1 MASKKDFNSVVLEAT
16 DDALLALGASVRH
29 AVHYHIER
37 IHHIKHEEIPD
48 KLVSFHEALENAFG
62 EGTKILERFIAN
74 KLYSKLDL
82 DFVEHN
88 DWTLVNYVR
97 HAELLNHI
105 RNANKMLKSVSR

>member
-1 MASKKDFNSVVLEAT
+1 MTSKKDFNSVVLEAT

-29 AVHYHIER
+29 AVYYHIEK
-37 IHHIKHEEIPD
+37 IHHVKHEEIPD
-48 KLVSFHEALENAFG
+48 KLESFHEALENAFG
-62 EGTKILERFIAN
+62 KGTKTIERLIAN

-82 DFVEHN
+82 DFIERN

-105 RNANKMLKSVSR
+105 RNAKKMLKSVSC